1 MFRSEK
7 EKKKGSMFQPES
19 EETER
24 ILSYVGLAVF
34 GAFAVSVPLM
44 RSGGMP
50 GAPQAFFFACPLY
63 SLTGYYCPG
72 CGGTRAFAA
81 FFAGQFG
88 RSFRY
93 HPAVCLGLAYFLLFM
108 GSRIL
113 NGLTRGRTPKVRFR
127 MVYVFIGILLI
138 LLNFFVKNWLHFRTG
153 IDILECV

>member
-1 MFRSEK
+1 MFRSERG
-7 EKKKGSMFQPES
+7 KKNSMFRPES

-24 ILSYVGLAVF
+24 ILFWVGSAVF
-34 GAFAVSVPLM
+34 GVLAAVMVLI
-44 RSGGMP
+44 RLRGMP
-50 GAPQAFFFACPLY
+50 GDSQAFFFACPLY
-63 SLTGYYCPG
+63 TITGYYCPG

-81 FFAGQFG
+81 FFAGQFR

-93 HPAVCLGLAYFLLFM
+93 HPAVCYGLAYVFLFM

-127 MVYVFIGILLI
+127 MAYVFLGIFLI